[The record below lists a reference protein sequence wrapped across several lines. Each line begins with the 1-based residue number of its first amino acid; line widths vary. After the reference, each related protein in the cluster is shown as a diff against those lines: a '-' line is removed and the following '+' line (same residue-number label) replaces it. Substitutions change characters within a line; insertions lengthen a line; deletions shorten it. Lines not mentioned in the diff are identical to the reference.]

1 MSRYRLSPRMHCIW
15 SASSLP
21 WFEGP
26 VDPIDQF
33 LWAGMTYANSFNPG
47 DEDRFR
53 PGGYLTH
60 YWTDESIKIIEGN
73 RHRRYLLYLTH
84 RGVHTPLQPT
94 REDYTAVGAIQ
105 PHRLLS

>member
-1 MSRYRLSPRMHCIW
+1 MHCIW

-21 WFEGP
+21 WFEGLF
-26 VDPIDQF
+26 DPIDQF
-33 LWAGMTYANSFNPG
+33 LWAGMTYANIFNSG

-60 YWTDESIKIIEGN
+60 CWADESIKIIEGN
-73 RHRRYLLYLTH
+73 RHRRCLLYLTH
-84 RGVHTPLQPT
+84 RGVHTPLQAT
-94 REDYTAVGAIQ
+94 REDYEAVGDIQ